1 MSKDVTNTIPDFNK
15 KVHLWVYLF
24 YTLQMDYFQ
33 DILKARERIAPFA
46 EETPVITSQSLNR
59 MLDAE
64 IWFKLENQQ
73 KAGAFKFRGATNAV
87 QNLNDQEAQK
97 GVATHSSGNHAAALA
112 LAAKNRGIPAYIVMP
127 ENAPEIKVENVKRF
141 GGEITFCEPTLKARE
156 DTLKTVVQNTG
167 ATFIPPYDC
176 YDVICGQGTAALE
189 LIETAGPFDILMTP
203 VGGGGLLSGSAVV
216 AKNLSPGIRVIAGEP
231 LEADDACRSL
241 KEGKIIPSEN
251 PQTIADG
258 LKTSLGRL
266 NFEIISQY
274 VDEILTCTEQS
285 IRAAMVLLRKQA
297 GIMAEP
303 SSAVPLAAITENR
316 EVFRR
321 KRIGMIISGGNI
333 SEAMFRKITTEVG

>member
-1 MSKDVTNTIPDFNK
+1 VTDIISDINK

-24 YTLQMDYFQ
+24 SWKKMTYFE
-33 DILKARERIAPFA
+33 DILKARERIAPFIKR
-46 EETPVITSQSLNR
+46 TPVISSDSLNR
-59 MLDAE
+59 MFGAE

-87 QNLNDQEAQK
+87 QNLSEEDARK

-127 ENAPEIKVENVKRF
+127 ENAPEVKVENVKKF
-141 GGEITFCEPTLKARE
+141 GGHITFCKPTLQARE
-156 DTLKTVVQNTG
+156 DTLYEVTAKTG
-167 ATFIPPYDC
+167 AVFIPPYDC
-176 YDVICGQGTAALE
+176 YDVICGQGTAAME
-189 LIETAGPFDILMTP
+189 LIEEAGPFDILMTP
-203 VGGGGLLSGSAVV
+203 VGGGGLLSGSAI
-216 AKNLSPGIRVIAGEP
+216 ATKNISSKTLVIAGEP

-241 KEGKIIPSEN
+241 KAGKIIPSDN

-258 LKTSLGRL
+258 LKTSLGKL

-274 VDEILTCTEQS
+274 VDEILTAREHS

-297 GIMAEP
+297 GILAEP

-316 EVFRR
+316 EMFRG
-321 KRIGMIISGGNI
+321 KKIGMIISGGNI
-333 SEAMFRKITTEVG
+333 TETLFRNLTQGF